1 MATLRCPHP
10 GHGENEVPLKSS
22 NDRVFECRDNHRF
35 YRRGESGSEVLVD
48 LISNES
54 YPVVPLQGEAPS
66 GAPPRPRLVFMK
78 DVPCVKGDLDFDRLS
93 LSAGEWKILSKVD
106 GRSTLEEV
114 RLLAG
119 LQAEEA
125 ERLFHS
131 LIDAGLLEV
140 RGQR

>member
-1 MATLRCPHP
+1 MALFRCPHP
-10 GHGENEVPLKSS
+10 QHGSTEVPLKSS
-22 NDRVFECRDNHRF
+22 NDRIFECRENHRF
-35 YRRGESGSEVLVD
+35 YRRGEPGSEVLVD

-54 YPVVPLQGEAPS
+54 YTITTLEGEAPP
-66 GAPPRPRLVFMK
+66 GAPARPRLIFMK
-78 DVPCVKGDLDFDRLS
+78 DVPRVKGDLDFDRLS

-119 LQAEEA
+119 LRADEA

-131 LIDAGLLEV
+131 LIDAGLLEICD
-140 RGQR
+140 RR

>member
-10 GHGENEVPLKSS
+10 GHGENEVPLTSS

-35 YRRGESGSEVLVD
+35 YRREESGSEVLVD

-54 YPVVPLQGEAPS
+54 YPVVPLQGETPS

-78 DVPCVKGDLDFDRLS
+78 DVPRVKGDLDFDRLS

-131 LIDAGLLEV
+131 LIDAGLLEIC
-140 RGQR
+140 GQR